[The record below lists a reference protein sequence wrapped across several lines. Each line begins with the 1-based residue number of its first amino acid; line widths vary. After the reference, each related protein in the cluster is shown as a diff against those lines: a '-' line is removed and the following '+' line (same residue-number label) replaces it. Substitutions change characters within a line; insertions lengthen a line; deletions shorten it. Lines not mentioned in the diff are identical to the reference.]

1 MIIEILCRDCRQG
14 AAWGAGDCQD
24 PSVWRVRWQ
33 EALYLLVIRGNGDG
47 ETVSFQYYDGV
58 TKTALDKTVKFVVNS
73 KMGNVVAPFMLA
85 QKLNLF
91 G

>member
-1 MIIEILCRDCRQG
+1 MQATAKIPPFG
-14 AAWGAGDCQD
+14 AYAGK
-24 PSVWRVRWQ
+24 
-33 EALYLLVIRGNGDG
+33 ALYLLVVRANEDG